1 MANPTIHGPNF
12 STYVRSVRMAL
23 EEKGQA
29 YDLNEVNIFAGEN
42 QSEAHLARH
51 PWGKV
56 PAFEHDG
63 FQLYETSAILRY
75 LDAAFAEPAL
85 QPTDARGQ
93 ARMTQ
98 IQAIVDSYAYATLI
112 GTLVINR
119 LVKPNLGDSPDEQAI
134 RDCLPEARKVMGEID
149 RLVGDDGFAVG
160 GTLTL
165 ADLHLLPVLA
175 YVAMTDEGAELFEQ
189 APKLKRL
196 YDTVSV
202 RQSAKTTVP
211 QL

>member
-1 MANPTIHGPNF
+1 MANPTLHGPNF

-23 EEKGQA
+23 EEAGQA
-29 YDLNEVNIFAGEN
+29 YDLNEVNIFTGEN
-42 QSEAHLARH
+42 QNEAHLARH

-63 FQLYETSAILRY
+63 VQLYETTAILRY
-75 LDAAFAEPAL
+75 IDAAFAQGRL
-85 QPTDARGQ
+85 QPSDARGL

-98 IQAIVDSYAYATLI
+98 IQAVVDSYAYATLI

-134 RDCLPEARKVMGEID
+134 HDCLPDARKVMSELD
-149 RLVGDDGFAVG
+149 RLIGDDGYAVG

-175 YVAMTDEGAELFEQ
+175 YVAMTQEGSELFQ
-189 APKLKRL
+189 NAPKLKRV
-196 YDTVSV
+196 YDTVSA
-202 RQSAKTTVP
+202 RASAKVTVP